1 MPGEGSDNTDR
12 LIVLVSL
19 TDESGY
25 VKGNPYRELGLSAD
39 TPLSEVAGIILDSF
53 GFDSGRPYGF
63 FSTIHGDYTRS
74 NWQIDSFSP
83 DISIHPLS
91 VIRDMPESQILFV
104 YNFEDQWRFLV
115 KYIGK
120 MDPSPDNRSP
130 VILSSEGTAPD
141 QYGPDAWDNPQKPDP
156 DLSLNPHRERLY
168 YQKRLFEEW
177 D

>member
-1 MPGEGSDNTDR
+1 MPGEGSDNTDH

-53 GFDSGRPYGF
+53 GFDSGRPFGF
-63 FSTIHGDYTRS
+63 FSIIHGDYS
-74 NWQIDSFSP
+74 SSPWQVDSFSP
-83 DISIHPLS
+83 EIASHPIS
-91 VIRDMPESQILFV
+91 VIRDLPQSQILFV
-104 YNFEDQWRFLV
+104 YDFEEQWRFLV

-120 MDPSPDNRSP
+120 MDPPQNNPSP
-130 VILSSEGTAPD
+130 VILSSEGMAPD
-141 QYGPDAWDNPQKPDP
+141 QYGPAAWDNPEKPDP
-156 DLSLNPHRERLY
+156 DLSSGHNRERFY